1 MAIKITQP
9 FEYNINQP
17 LVTKDVI
24 NSATDYASGNP
35 LIIREDEGVE
45 LSKKYAIG
53 HIVWD
58 TNTKQ
63 HYVFN
68 STVYEGNTFYCWS
81 KPTVSNQSFKLTTI
95 DINNNER
102 LILTESI
109 DIELDS
115 QNITYIPITNQPSDW
130 NTKWNEYYVY
140 INNNFIL
147 NTNNIYN
154 SNEIYYLKTVI

>member
-9 FEYNINQP
+9 FNLESNAPNFI
-17 LVTKDVI
+17 KDVI

-35 LIIREDEGVE
+35 LIITSVEGEE
-45 LSKKYAIG
+45 LSKKYALG

-58 TNTKQ
+58 NDTKQ

-68 STVYEGNTFYCWS
+68 SIEFSGQTYYCWS
-81 KPTVSNQSFKLTTI
+81 KPTVSNQTIKLNTV
-95 DINNNER
+95 NSLEER
-102 LILTESI
+102 LILKDSI
-109 DIELDS
+109 NVELDR

-130 NTKWNEYYVY
+130 NTKWDEYYVY
-140 INNNFIL
+140 RNNNFIL